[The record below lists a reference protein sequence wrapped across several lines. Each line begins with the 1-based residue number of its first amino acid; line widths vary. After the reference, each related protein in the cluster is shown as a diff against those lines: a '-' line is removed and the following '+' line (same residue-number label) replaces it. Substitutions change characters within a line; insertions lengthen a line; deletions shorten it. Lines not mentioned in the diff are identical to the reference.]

1 MYRAVLDTN
10 VVLAADRTSNPLS
23 PNKEIIS
30 RWANGEFIWLVTDD
44 IAGEYVEKLLEKGN
58 NTDEVEAFVT
68 GLFLLA
74 ERVQIR
80 FFHFRHYPVDSDD
93 MIFLLCAINGVA
105 THLVSYDR
113 HLLDM
118 GSFYDEF
125 MTCRPTVFLEMMQ
138 NC

>member
-1 MYRAVLDTN
+1 
-10 VVLAADRTSNPLS
+10 
-23 PNKEIIS
+23 
-30 RWANGEFIWLVTDD
+30 
-44 IAGEYVEKLLEKGN
+44 
-58 NTDEVEAFVT
+58 
-68 GLFLLA
+68 
-74 ERVQIR
+74 
-80 FFHFRHYPVDSDD
+80 
-93 MIFLLCAINGVA
+93 VA